1 MLTTSIATS
10 RTKLEFYT
18 WPKKQKKNNPEYQP
32 NIEITKFLENHDDY
46 LSIPEGWALDI
57 HHTQKAQD

>member
-1 MLTTSIATS
+1 MAKK
-10 RTKLEFYT
+10 TK
-18 WPKKQKKNNPEYQP
+18 QNNPEYQP

>member
-1 MLTTSIATS
+1 MA
-10 RTKLEFYT
+10 
-18 WPKKQKKNNPEYQP
+18 KKQNKNNPEYQP

-57 HHTQKAQD
+57 HHTQKHKIEGNLTQKLSPPICS

>member
-1 MLTTSIATS
+1 MNFTHGQ
-10 RTKLEFYT
+10 KN
-18 WPKKQKKNNPEYQP
+18 KKKNPEYQP